1 MNVILLTVTFWLDV
15 LSIRYPDVA
24 SRSGFIIMVAVINRR
39 DPRWNNDA
47 WRTKTFADL
56 MDEFDL
62 SYQEVAEMTEREINT
77 VRHWR
82 SGKIRAIPK
91 SLLRL
96 LVLEF
101 ALDGIDALS

>member
-1 MNVILLTVTFWLDV
+1 
-15 LSIRYPDVA
+15 
-24 SRSGFIIMVAVINRR
+24 MVAVINRR

-47 WRTKTFADL
+47 WRTQTFAAL
-56 MDEFDL
+56 MDEFNL
-62 SYQEVAEMTEREINT
+62 SYREIAEMVERDLNT

-82 SGKIRAIPK
+82 SGKARVIPK
-91 SLLRL
+91 TLLRL